1 MTSSGGDTGTT
12 TSTSSASSSPPHPCN
27 DSLGTPQT
35 DTLPCGASQA
45 KQGGTEFALLELWG
59 AAGKLGTA
67 TLASVGPS
75 AEALYSF
82 TDRAAVPE
90 FSYCPGTSGEGC
102 VHADVTRTWG
112 TVSLGGLPDNFS
124 GASLPPGWN
133 GFLLTGSNLKTT
145 AWAEAGIGS
154 TAPSVSVQGSLSYYD
169 GRGYTP
175 LPLLGG
181 APLSIPIPAVH
192 AEQVV
197 SGKLFTVDMEA
208 SLTTGG
214 TTIDPPVGCA
224 PPCTHNDASAVVES
238 PIVGQIKYVY
248 TFDGSTVAT
257 LIMKVDL
264 GAVQAKGTYKP
275 APSGA

>member
-1 MTSSGGDTGTT
+1 
-12 TSTSSASSSPPHPCN
+12 
-27 DSLGTPQT
+27 
-35 DTLPCGASQA
+35 
-45 KQGGTEFALLELWG
+45 
-59 AAGKLGTA
+59 
-67 TLASVGPS
+67 VGPS